1 MCMEGEAGREREVGC
16 GAARKSH
23 RDMIHYKEAT
33 KQGPWW
39 LWGRESFPVSIRL
52 HFALVIP
59 AAQNT
64 VEQLELEHRRV
75 TIWRHINHSCAERQ
89 RDRGQMAFHLPSFM
103 KSYHRPDWPVSNC
116 TAAKTSWTRS
126 ASDRGSRTH
135 KRPRDFVSGALGSS
149 HRQASLAFLHLTR
162 DVWMRC
168 FPTRRVSEMCY
179 GQMFLLTSMQNSQF
193 RLKYSLK
200 NKGLCL
206 TELNIFYF

>member
-1 MCMEGEAGREREVGC
+1 MCTHYRWSEFTHVHGGRGREREREVGC

-135 KRPRDFVSGALGSS
+135 KRPRDFVSGHLALHTDRHPSRFCIS
-149 HRQASLAFLHLTR
+149 QEMCEWDAFQHTECLR
-162 DVWMRC
+162 CVMARC
-168 FPTRRVSEMCY
+168 FSSLRCRIH
-179 GQMFLLTSMQNSQF
+179 NSD
-193 RLKYSLK
+193 
-200 NKGLCL
+200 
-206 TELNIFYF
+206 